1 MTQAEPLQVAGPRR
15 ARGLYYGWYVII
27 ACNVVAFMT
36 WGVGVFNQGVFL
48 AYFAER
54 YGWARADLSLGPTL
68 FYIWAGV
75 VGVAVGRLIDRIG
88 PRPVLVVGALTLG
101 AGAVALGSARSLWQ
115 VYPAFL
121 LLSSGY
127 AFLHTVTLG
136 AIVSRWFVRERA
148 RAMAAATVG
157 ASFGGMLLAPLN
169 AAMLDRWGGPAGGL
183 TLALIAVGSVLPMAL
198 WVIMRGPEALGLRP
212 DGDAAPAEDANRAV
226 AAPDADRAWTLA
238 AVMRTRSFWAIVIS
252 FHLVMIAQ
260 AGFLIHQVLF
270 LQPRFGLVR
279 AATVVT
285 VTGVMGV
292 LGRLAFVVIGNRW
305 PPRRLAASVFLI
317 QAVGLLLSALG
328 GTQSLL
334 VAGSALFGLTM
345 GVSIS
350 LQPVITVECFGQRS
364 FGRIYGPVYLAI
376 QQGSAVGPLLLGL
389 LAGMADSYRPALL
402 LVSAGLLVATV
413 GIQLVV
419 PPHDPPDG

>member
-1 MTQAEPLQVAGPRR
+1 MTQAESIQAARSRR
-15 ARGLYYGWYVII
+15 ARRLYYGWYVVI

-54 YGWARADLSLGPTL
+54 HGWARADLSLGPTL
-68 FYIWAGV
+68 FYVWAGV

-101 AGAVALGSARSLWQ
+101 AGSLALGSVRSLWQ

-157 ASFGGMLLAPLN
+157 ASFGGMVLAPLN
-169 AAMLDRWGGPAGGL
+169 ATVLDRWGGAAGGL
-183 TLALIAVGSVLPMAL
+183 TLALIAIGAVLPMAL
-198 WVIMRGPEALGLRP
+198 WVVKRGPAALGLRP
-212 DGDAAPAEDANRAV
+212 DGDAAPPDDVDRAV
-226 AAPDADRAWTLA
+226 VAPDPGRAWTLA
-238 AVMRTRSFWAIVIS
+238 VAMRTRSFWAIVVS

-270 LQPRFGLVR
+270 LQPRFGLVH

-292 LGRLAFVVIGNRW
+292 LGRLAFVLIGNRW
-305 PPRRLAASVFLI
+305 PPRRLAAGVFLI

-328 GTQSLL
+328 DTQPLL

-350 LQPVITVECFGQRS
+350 LQPVITADCFGQRS

-376 QQGSAVGPLLLGL
+376 QQGSAVGPLLIGL
-389 LAGMADSYRPALL
+389 LVEMADSYRPALL
-402 LVSAGLLVATV
+402 LVSVGLLIAAI
-413 GIQLVV
+413 GIQLAV
-419 PPHDPPDG
+419 PPHDQPDG